1 MSSSI
6 KKQLFKQLVKIN
18 KNFNCIFQLCNQT
31 LVKLYEIGK
40 YFYNKVFYIQGGSR
54 NNFNENKETVDKQYP
69 SNNSCEPTVRR
80 DEEPKVGIEKE
91 PVTDSHTKVSQE
103 KKKYSD
109 SPNIN
114 EENTKYDQ
122 IVDVSISKVNNS
134 ENN

>member
-40 YFYNKVFYIQGGSR
+40 YFYNKVFYIKGSSK
-54 NNFNENKETVDKQYP
+54 NNFNEDKEIVDKQYP
-69 SNNSCEPTVRR
+69 SNNSCEPEVC
-80 DEEPKVGIEKE
+80 INEKG
-91 PVTDSHTKVSQE
+91 PVPDSHTKVSQG
-103 KKKYSD
+103 KKKYND
-109 SPNIN
+109 PPNIN
-114 EENTKYDQ
+114 KETTKYDQ
-122 IVDVSISKVNNS
+122 IIDVSVSKVNNY